1 MVVTQPDAAVA
12 VAADDAGTAVQQGA
26 LAGAQV
32 GKGLP
37 GGAGH
42 AAAVQVV
49 HPVVPH
55 PLPGKVVV
63 EVGVVGG
70 AVHQAHGTAHHLA
83 EELFLFDVV
92 LPAQLSHTVQ
102 EFPQPVRRI
111 EQRRFVHIVP
121 EALNAAVGQ
130 HLVPVAEPVPHL
142 RAQKIGKAGLA
153 GPYGCHE
160 GSAVCFGAEVTLF
173 QPFGI
178 GGVLRVDANA
188 CVDDG
193 YQTDALSLHLG
204 AQGGQIREALLVHRE
219 IRVSL
224 HIVDVQADHIQRQ
237 IVLAVLAGDSAHIL
251 GGFVAPA
258 ALGKTKGPFGRD
270 VAVADQLPEFG
281 ADGVRAVAG
290 QDVQVVVRLFG
301 AEGQPVVPGVADIVE
316 HLSREIHEHAKDA
329 AARTAV
335 DEQKIVRP
343 IVRKPVFSV
352 VRLVGVVGHI
362 MPAAL
367 VDAAGHLAQ
376 AVHHGILCQR
386 EAPAPV
392 WFCGEVRHCGG
403 GRLHRQHDALGG
415 QRAAKRKTLDHGKN
429 SLSPKNQK
437 PFCTFILRQALPEN
451 KRQNRHVF
459 ATKPS

>member
-1 MVVTQPDAAVA
+1 MVVAQPDAAVP
-12 VAADDAGTAVQQGA
+12 VAANDAGTAVQQGA
-26 LAGAQV
+26 PAGAQV

-37 GGAGH
+37 GSAGH
-42 AAAVQVV
+42 AAAVQIV

-55 PLPGKVVV
+55 LLPGQVVV
-63 EVGVVGG
+63 EAGVVGR
-70 AVHQAHGTAHHLA
+70 AVHQAHGTAHYLA
-83 EELFLFDVV
+83 EELFLLQVV
-92 LPAQLSHTVQ
+92 FFTQLCHAVQ
-102 EFPQPVRRI
+102 KCPEPLRGV
-111 EQRRFVHIVP
+111 EQRGFVHIVP

-130 HLVPVAEPVPHL
+130 HLVAVAEPVPHF
-142 RAQKIGKAGLA
+142 RAQKIGKIGLA
-153 GPYGCHE
+153 GPH
-160 GSAVCFGAEVTLF
+160 GSHKGGAVGFGAEIPLL
-173 QPFGI
+173 QPLGA
-178 GGVLRVDANA
+178 GGVLRVDAHA
-188 CVDDG
+188 RVDDG
-193 YQTDALSLHLG
+193 HQPDALLLQLG
-204 AQGGQIREALLVHRE
+204 TQRSQIREALLVHRK
-219 IRVSL
+219 IRVPL
-224 HIVDVQADHIQRQ
+224 HIVDVQADHVQRQ
-237 IVLAVLAGDSAHIL
+237 LVLAVLAGDGAHVL
-251 GGFVAPA
+251 GSLVAPA

-335 DEQKIVRP
+335 DEQKIVRS

-415 QRAAKRKTLDHGKN
+415 QRAAKGKTLDHGKN